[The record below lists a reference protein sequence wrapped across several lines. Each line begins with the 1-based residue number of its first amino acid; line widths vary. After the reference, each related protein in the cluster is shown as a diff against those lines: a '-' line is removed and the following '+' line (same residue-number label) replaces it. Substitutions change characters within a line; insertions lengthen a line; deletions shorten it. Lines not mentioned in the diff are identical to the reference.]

1 MASDGFQTIGGFDV
15 TTNSNTRCWTTRR
28 ENAKETNTWSFS
40 FTLAMLQVWKNKRR
54 GEKEPKVRVCRQESS
69 RSLAAAAERRD

>member
-1 MASDGFQTIGGFDV
+1 MASDGFQIIDSFDG
-15 TTNSNTRCWTTRR
+15 TTYSNTYFWTTRR
-28 ENAKETNTWSFS
+28 EEETNTWRFP

-54 GEKEPKVRVCRQESS
+54 GEKEPKVRARRQESS